1 MQNGNRADWFARRD
15 VRGLGDDGGQEVV
28 TLWIERRPGAVW
40 AVGRAVGLAERA
52 DGAVRPDDFVFEGYE
67 MGDALDAANSA
78 LDADL
83 DVSAEEGKP
92 QEIEPFSEG
101 ELLIPL
107 ERWFFGRSPRV
118 EQRQQ
123 AR

>member
-67 MGDALDAANSA
+67 MGDALAAANESLRCDLEIA
-78 LDADL
+78 RADSIL
-83 DVSAEEGKP
+83 QDVADFGEE
-92 QEIEPFSEG
+92 
-101 ELLIPL
+101 ELRVPL
-107 ERWFFGRSPRV
+107 EQWFFGHRPTS
-118 EQRQQ
+118 
-123 AR
+123 A